1 MTQAIEDGGA
11 SKEVPQDEEDR
22 REWAQGKLW
31 KPEYREYVYDPNGL
45 A

>member
-1 MTQAIEDGGA
+1 MAQAIEDGDA
-11 SKEVPQDEEDR
+11 DSNVPQDADER
-22 REWAQGKLW
+22 KEWAKGKLW